1 MARELLRYARCTLEK
16 YFAEEVVAKEI
27 IEDLEELV
35 KKNKWGSHEESS
47 C

>member
-1 MARELLRYARCTLEK
+1 LARELLRYARCTFEK
-16 YFAEEVVAKEI
+16 YFAEEVAAREI

-35 KKNKWGSHEESS
+35 KKNKWGSYEESS